1 MESQMLKRGLLIVLL
16 NPVLLL
22 ALDLGQPETLQQ
34 FLSEVAENEKKNR
47 LREMCYLYELRHCE
61 ITLDQDGREKKR
73 KSSTYE
79 VIPLM
84 DGVYRK
90 LIKRNGKLLSK
101 VEARKQQKK
110 ADARLGKG
118 KHLSASAQ
126 SKLALK
132 RSKRERKETQFWD
145 EVLGA
150 FHFYY
155 LGLENHGGRNVAM
168 LELLPDEGYK
178 PSKKD
183 FKILTQLKGRVWV
196 DMLDLQITEAKLE
209 FIKAF
214 KIGWGLVVKIN
225 KGAILWVQQR
235 KVQDAVWFPHR
246 FELNLSG
253 RGLLLKEFNRRV
265 IGDFTNYRRYRT
277 RVRLFPANLDL
288 TPRVQRE
295 D

>member
-1 MESQMLKRGLLIVLL
+1 MLKRVLLIVFV

-22 ALDLGQPETLQQ
+22 SLDLGQPATLRQ

-47 LREMCYLYELRHCE
+47 LREMCYFYELRRCE

-110 ADARLGKG
+110 ADVRLGKE
-118 KHLSASAQ
+118 KHLSVSAQ
-126 SKLALK
+126 GKLALK
-132 RSKRERKETQFWD
+132 RSERQRKEAQFWD
-145 EVLGA
+145 EVLEA
-150 FHFYY
+150 FQFHY
-155 LGLENHGGRNVAM
+155 LGLETHGARNVAM
-168 LELLPDEGYK
+168 LELLPYEGYK
-178 PSKKD
+178 PAEKD
-183 FKILTQLKGRVWV
+183 FRILTKLKGRVWV
-196 DMLDLQITEAKLE
+196 DIQDLQITEVELE

-214 KIGWGLVVKIN
+214 KIGGGLVVKVN
-225 KGAILWVQQR
+225 KGAILWIQQHR
-235 KVQDAVWFPHR
+235 VQDEVWFPHH

-253 RGLLLKEFNRRV
+253 RVLLLKGFNRRV

-277 RVRLFPANLDL
+277 RVRLLPL
-288 TPRVQRE
+288 TSIQP
-295 D
+295 